1 MFIRTSLSEPGKYLR
16 RKRKAALKLY
26 LQLSYIL
33 MQLVLGYFSSTW
45 FLQTKTKE
53 WHSFSLKHLNM
64 NKIMIVSIKQDIKR
78 EILTPDKEKPYF
90 FLIWSTAPVFSS
102 FTSSLIFFSFLT
114 FICFIL
120 PANDTVHV
128 AAFKDFPETCSLK
141 ISLLPIPWMGSSVH
155 LH

>member
-64 NKIMIVSIKQDIKR
+64 TKIMIVSIK

-128 AAFKDFPETCSLK
+128 AAFKDFQETCSLK
-141 ISLLPIPWMGSSVH
+141 ISLLPTPWTGSSVH